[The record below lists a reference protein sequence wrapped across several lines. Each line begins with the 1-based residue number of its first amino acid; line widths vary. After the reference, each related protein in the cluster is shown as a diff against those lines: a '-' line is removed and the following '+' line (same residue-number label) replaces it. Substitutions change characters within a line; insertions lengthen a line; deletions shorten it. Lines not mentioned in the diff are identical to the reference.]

1 MSTSS
6 PAADPT
12 LRPLAAVAFLLSFS
26 LLLYELLLTRLFA
39 VVLFADFAH
48 LALALALCGI
58 AAGALAQ
65 HLRPSLVPDEGL
77 LPRLSTL
84 SLVQGAVT
92 LLAVLAVLHFP
103 VLKDFETPPDSYQD
117 RSYLRDSLLDGW
129 WFAALLPMLAAPFGV
144 AGLVFAGLFQRR
156 KEHISKLYAADLLG
170 AAAGAAIFLP
180 VLGVLSG
187 PDVVFVVILGCSVS
201 AFLVARAG
209 KVPVLLPALVGL
221 ASVVLIGVSLKMEV
235 LKIRHAAGF
244 AEEEIVSTLWTPLT
258 RLSVLEKP
266 GHAYVLLDNSSASEV
281 VRTKADR
288 TKRAAEANRA
298 LVWQLVP
305 PPAHGAIL
313 AASAGVE
320 VAVAQSFGH
329 TNIEAVDIAS
339 EIFQIVATR
348 WADSE
353 VNPYTHGDTVRVH
366 SDGRAAILRSTQPYD
381 VIQMVHANLWSS
393 AGLLS
398 NVWSPAL
405 LETTDAFED
414 YFEHLTPN
422 GMLSFGKGS
431 QTDEIVRACATA
443 LARRG
448 VKDAWR
454 NIAYAE
460 GTSRVLLARPRAWTE
475 PEQQALA
482 ALLPKY
488 GLRLTLDPAATGP
501 TPAWKKLMK
510 DPAMTDDHPWQDS
523 PAIVAAA
530 LKDAWNH
537 ASGDTEQPLAVL
549 WRSIVIQCAVVVV
562 SGLLLLALP
571 WALRGRS
578 EIASLT
584 GAGAALAYVACL
596 GYGYLAVETVL
607 IHALVLF
614 VGHPTYAITVVVL
627 AMLVS
632 SGVGSF
638 IGERVPVSRLR
649 WILVA
654 IVVLGA
660 IQAFVI
666 PPMLYAYA
674 LTWPLLAR
682 CIVTGLLL
690 VPLGFVMGMPF
701 PMGMRSLPDAGRP
714 LVPWAWA
721 INGWMSVV
729 ASLGTILVARMWGYT
744 PGFLVALGAYVLA
757 ALLAGAM
764 GRVRVKG

>member
-1 MSTSS
+1 MTTSS
-6 PAADPT
+6 SAPDPT

-65 HLRPSLVPDEGL
+65 HLRPSLVPEEGL

-84 SLVQGAVT
+84 SLVQAAVT
-92 LLAVLAVLHFP
+92 LVAVLAVLHFP
-103 VLKDFETPPDSYQD
+103 VLRDFETPPESYQD
-117 RSYLRDSLLDGW
+117 RSGLKDSLLDGW
-129 WFAALLPMLAAPFGV
+129 WFAALLPILAAPFGC

-170 AAAGAAIFLP
+170 AAAGAAVFLP
-180 VLGVLSG
+180 LLGVLAG
-187 PDVVFVVILGCSVS
+187 PDVVFVVLLGCAIS

-209 KVPVLLPALVGL
+209 RTSTVLPALIGVASAGL
-221 ASVVLIGVSLKMEV
+221 VGVSLKTDV

-244 AEEEIVSTLWTPLT
+244 AENEIVATLWTPLT

-266 GHAYVLLDNSSASEV
+266 GHAYVLLDNTSASEV
-281 VRTKADR
+281 VRTRADVA
-288 TKRAAEANRA
+288 KRVAEANRS

-305 PPAHGAIL
+305 PPTHGAIL
-313 AASAGVE
+313 AASAGPE
-320 VAVAQSFGH
+320 VAVAQALGH
-329 TNIEAVDIAS
+329 THIEAVDIAS
-339 EIFQIVATR
+339 EIFEIVATR
-348 WADSE
+348 WPDND

-366 SDGRAAILRSTQPYD
+366 SDGRAAILRATEPYD

-414 YFEHLTPN
+414 YFDHLSPD

-431 QTDEIVRACATA
+431 QTEEIVRASAAA
-443 LARRG
+443 LVRRG
-448 VKDAWR
+448 VADPWR
-454 NIAYAE
+454 NIAYLE
-460 GTSRVLLARPRAWTE
+460 GPGRVLLARPRPWTE
-475 PEQQALA
+475 AEHQALVD
-482 ALLPKY
+482 LVSKY
-488 GLRLTLDPAATGP
+488 GLKITLDPSATRP
-501 TPAWKKLMK
+501 TAQWKQIMAE
-510 DPAMTDDHPWQDS
+510 PAMTDDHPWQDS
-523 PAIVAAA
+523 PEIVARA
-530 LKDAWNH
+530 LRDAWTH
-537 ASGDTEQPLAVL
+537 ASGETERPLAVL
-549 WRSIVIQCAVVVV
+549 WRSIVIQCSVVIA
-562 SGLLLLALP
+562 SGVLLLALP

-578 EIASLT
+578 EVAALS

-638 IGERVPVSRLR
+638 VAERVPVSRLR
-649 WILVA
+649 WVLVSV
-654 IVVLGA
+654 VVLGA

-666 PPMLYAYA
+666 PPLLYAYA

-682 CIVTGLLL
+682 CLATGLLL

-701 PMGMRSLPDAGRP
+701 PMGMRALPDAGRP

-744 PGFLVALGAYVLA
+744 PGFIVALGAYAVA

-764 GRVRVKG
+764 GRVRVR